1 MAFCCNSPHRLA
13 CWAHAESEEIE
24 QGRCRGVGTWRSY
37 RSLRAEERT
46 FSEWQGLHVG
56 NVCAGLERRSVFADL
71 ALELHFMRAM

>member
-1 MAFCCNSPHRLA
+1 M
-13 CWAHAESEEIE
+13 
-24 QGRCRGVGTWRSY
+24 GTWRSY